1 MSFDSPPVVECSE
14 ICFILICNV
23 RESFHKLNCLFF
35 TLYQTVCMKGKLL

>member
-35 TLYQTVCMKGKLL
+35 YVVPNSVYER